1 VKNPDM
7 ENPDIENPDIE
18 NPDIENPDIENT
30 VAVST
35 QAAFEI
41 FYRREFSSLA
51 VIAGTVAANRSVG
64 EHSAQKALAKAN
76 QQWSTVA
83 VLDKPGAWVRRV
95 AINLA
100 IGRKQ
105 RSLTE
110 AKALLKVGPTATTAA
125 ETRRGDPAVWA
136 AVDQLAPKQR
146 AVVALHYLEDRPAAE
161 IAEILDIS
169 VSAATSI
176 LHKARANLA
185 TGLGESHG

>member
-1 VKNPDM
+1 MKNPDM
-7 ENPDIENPDIE
+7 
-18 NPDIENPDIENT
+18 ENT

-51 VIAGTVAANRSVG
+51 VIAGTVAASRSVG

-105 RSLTE
+105 RSRHRSE
-110 AKALLKVGPTATTAA
+110 S
-125 ETRRGDPAVWA
+125 
-136 AVDQLAPKQR
+136 LA
-146 AVVALHYLEDRPAAE
+146 EDRPYC
-161 IAEILDIS
+161 DDCS
-169 VSAATSI
+169 RDTS
-176 LHKARANLA
+176 
-185 TGLGESHG
+185 G